1 MAKIKS
7 AGLRNYVGRLG
18 GNVYYVAGGQNIGR
32 ELAPSVANPRTKAQ
46 MRQRMRWAN
55 IVNMFKANKDWMGHL
70 SFENKPQKWSY
81 YNAFM
86 SANLFQASPIYLT
99 KDVAETGGVILA
111 PYVMT
116 QGTLPVITLLHE
128 ASVTGFTTNIKVD
141 ITEFFT
147 TVGALATNILTN
159 NPMWQRGDQLS
170 LIFMLRDRMYR
181 PSVYA
186 IEIILDPTDT
196 SSLDDIGTSYATIA
210 EMLKNSGGFLAVN
223 MEAGQTSSIYALCA
237 VHSRTDSGK
246 TYVST
251 QSFALSPYADL
262 EATQATTD
270 EAFENAYESYG
281 TTEDYFLATDEY
293 NTLVG
298 QGIRGVAYDGTG
310 AANYDAVGWQKGT
323 APHTLV
329 VVMNKIPL
337 GNVVLRV
344 ATEIVSATIIG
355 RQLHATISAQL
366 AQTAAEAPEGNR
378 YIEVTSGSEVYQ
390 WR

>member
-55 IVNMFKANKDWMGHL
+55 IVNTYKANKDWMGRL
-70 SFENKPQKWSY
+70 SFENKPQNWSY

-86 SANLFQASPIYLT
+86 SANLFQTPPIYLT
-99 KDVAETGGVILA
+99 RDVAETGGVILA

-116 QGTLPVITLLHE
+116 QGTLPVVTLEHV
-128 ASVTGFTTNIKVD
+128 ASITGFVTNIKAD
-141 ITEFFT
+141 PSGID
-147 TVGALATNILTN
+147 TVGQLAERILEK

-170 LIFMLRDRMYR
+170 LIIMLRDPMYR
-181 PSVYA
+181 PMVYP
-186 IEIILDPTDT
+186 IEIILDPTDNT
-196 SSLDDIGTSYATIA
+196 SMDDLGTPYATLA
-210 EMLKNSGGFLAVN
+210 DMLDIDGTYLAVN
-223 MEAGQTSSIYALCA
+223 METGQSSSIYALCA
-237 VHSRTDSGK
+237 VHSRTESGK

-251 QSFALSPYADL
+251 QSFVLSPYAEL
-262 EATQATTD
+262 EAQDTTTD

-293 NTLVG
+293 NVAFS
-298 QGIRGVAYDGTG
+298 QGIAGVAYDGVG
-310 AANYDAVGWQKGT
+310 ASNYGAISWQTGT

-329 VVMNKIPL
+329 VQLKRVAI
-337 GNVVLRV
+337 GGVTLRV
-344 ATEIVSATIIG
+344 AGEVVAATIVG
-355 RQLHATISAQL
+355 KQLRASITAAL
-366 AQTAAEAPEGNR
+366 AQTAAEAPEGLR

>member
-32 ELAPSVANPRTKAQ
+32 ELAPSVANPRTKSQ

-55 IVNMFKANKDWMGHL
+55 IVNMYKANKDWMGRL
-70 SFENKPQKWSY
+70 SFENKPQNWSY

-99 KDVAETGGVILA
+99 KDIAETGGVILA

-128 ASVTGFTTNIKVD
+128 VSVSGFLTNIKAPNYG
-141 ITEFFT
+141 E
-147 TVGALATNILTN
+147 TVGSLATSILEN

-170 LIFMLRDRMYR
+170 LIVMLRDRMYR
-181 PSVYA
+181 PMVYP
-186 IEIILDPTDT
+186 IEIILDPTDNT
-196 SSLDDIGTSYATIA
+196 ALTDIGTPYATLIDMFDI
-210 EMLKNSGGFLAVN
+210 EEGYLAIN
-223 MEAGQTSSIYALCA
+223 METGQSSDIYALCA
-237 VHSRTDSGK
+237 VHSRTVSGK

-251 QSFALSPYADL
+251 QSFVLSPYADL
-262 EATQATTD
+262 EATNATTD

-298 QGIRGVAYDGTG
+298 QGIRGVVYDGTG
-310 AANYDAVGWQKGT
+310 AANYGAIGWQTGT

-344 ATEIVSATIIG
+344 ATEIVAATIIG
-355 RQLHATISAQL
+355 KQLHATISAQL
-366 AQTAAEAPEGNR
+366 AQTAAEAPDGNR

>member
-32 ELAPSVANPRTKAQ
+32 ELAPSVANPRTKSQ

-55 IVNMFKANKDWMGHL
+55 IVNMYKANKDWMGRL
-70 SFENKPQKWSY
+70 SFENKPQNWSY

-86 SANLFQASPIYLT
+86 SANLFQTAPIYLT
-99 KDVAETGGVILA
+99 RDVAETGGVILA

-116 QGTLPVITLLHE
+116 QGTLPVVTLEH
-128 ASVTGFTTNIKVD
+128 AADVGGFVTNIR
-141 ITEFFT
+141 IGTYQE
-147 TVGALATNILTN
+147 TVGSLSASILAN

-170 LIFMLRDRMYR
+170 LVFMYR
-181 PSVYA
+181 DQLYRPMVYP

-196 SSLDDIGTSYATIA
+196 TELTDIGTPFAILDDIL
-210 EMLKNSGGFLAVN
+210 EPDGGYLAVH
-223 MEAGQTSSIYALCA
+223 MEVGQSSTIYALCA
-237 VHSRTDSGK
+237 VHSRTVSGK

-251 QSFALSPYADL
+251 QSFVLSPYAEI
-262 EATQATTD
+262 EARDATTD

-293 NTLVG
+293 NALVS
-298 QGIRGVAYDGTG
+298 QGIAGVAYDGVG
-310 AANYDAVGWQKGT
+310 ASNYDAISWQTGT

-329 VVMNKIPL
+329 VQLKRVAI
-337 GNVVLRV
+337 GGVTLRV
-344 ATEIVSATIIG
+344 AGEVVAATIVGKQI
-355 RQLHATISAQL
+355 RASITATL
-366 AQTAAEAPEGNR
+366 AQTAAEAPEGLR

>member
-55 IVNMFKANKDWMGHL
+55 IVNMYKANKDWMGRL
-70 SFENKPQKWSY
+70 SFENKPQNWSY

-116 QGTLPVITLLHE
+116 QGTLPVITLMHE
-128 ASVTGFTTNIKVD
+128 ASATGFVTNIKTND
-141 ITEFFT
+141 LGS
-147 TVGALATNILTN
+147 TVGTLATDILER

-170 LIFMLRDRMYR
+170 LIVMLRDRMYR
-181 PSVYA
+181 PMVYP
-186 IEIILDPTDT
+186 IEIILDPTDNT
-196 SSLDDIGTSYATIA
+196 PLTDIGTPYADLA
-210 EMLKNSGGFLAVN
+210 DMLDAGGDGNLAVN
-223 MEAGQTSSIYALCA
+223 MEVGQSSSIYALCA
-237 VHSRTDSGK
+237 VHSRTVSGK

-251 QSFALSPYADL
+251 QSFVLSPYADL
-262 EATQATTD
+262 EAINATTD

-298 QGIRGVAYDGTG
+298 QEIAGVAYDGVG
-310 AANYDAVGWQKGT
+310 ATNYDAIGWQTGT

-329 VVMNKIPL
+329 VVMKKIPL
-337 GNVVLRV
+337 GNIVLRV
-344 ATEIVSATIIG
+344 ATEIVAAEIIG
-355 RQLHATISAQL
+355 KQLHATISAQL

>member
-55 IVNMFKANKDWMGHL
+55 IVNMYKANKDWMGRL
-70 SFENKPQKWSY
+70 SFENKPQNWSY

-99 KDVAETGGVILA
+99 KDIAETGGVILA

-128 ASVTGFTTNIKVD
+128 ASIRGFLTNIK
-141 ITEFFT
+141 TANYGT
-147 TVGALATNILTN
+147 TVGSLATEILEK

-181 PSVYA
+181 PMVYP
-186 IEIILDPTDT
+186 IEIILDPTDNT
-196 SSLDDIGTSYATIA
+196 LLEDIGTSYANLSDMFSS
-210 EMLKNSGGFLAVN
+210 EGGYLAVG
-223 MEAGQTSSIYALCA
+223 MEEGQTSTIYALCA
-237 VHSRTDSGK
+237 VHSRTVSGK

-251 QSFALSPYADL
+251 QSFVLSPYADL
-262 EATQATTD
+262 EATNATTD

-298 QGIRGVAYDGTG
+298 QEIAGVAYDGVG
-310 AANYDAVGWQKGT
+310 ATNYDAIGWQTGT

-329 VVMNKIPL
+329 VVMKKIPL
-337 GNVVLRV
+337 GNIVLRV
-344 ATEIVSATIIG
+344 ATEIVAAEIIG
-355 RQLHATISAQL
+355 KQLHATISAQL

-378 YIEVTSGSEVYQ
+378 YIEVASGSEVYQ

>member
-55 IVNMFKANKDWMGHL
+55 IVNTYKANKGWMGRL
-70 SFENKPQKWSY
+70 SFENKPQNWSY

-86 SANLFQASPIYLT
+86 SANLFQTPPVYLT

-116 QGTLPVITLLHE
+116 QGTLPVITLEHA
-128 ASVTGFTTNIKVD
+128 ASVTGFVTNIKAD
-141 ITEFFT
+141 PSEKSSIGE
-147 TVGALATNILTN
+147 LATEILEK

-170 LIFMLRDRMYR
+170 LIIMLRDRMYR
-181 PSVYA
+181 PMVYP
-186 IEIILDPTDT
+186 IEIILDPTDNT
-196 SSLDDIGTSYATIA
+196 SIDALGTPYATLQD
-210 EMLKNSGGFLAVN
+210 MLDVDGEFLGVN
-223 MEAGQTSSIYALCA
+223 MEMGQSSNIYALCA
-237 VHSRTDSGK
+237 VHSRTVSGK

-251 QSFALSPYADL
+251 QSFVLSPYAEL
-262 EATQATTD
+262 EARDATTD

-293 NTLVG
+293 NTALG
-298 QGIRGVAYDGTG
+298 QGIVGVAYDGVG
-310 AANYDAVGWQKGT
+310 ASNYDAISWQTGT
-323 APHTLV
+323 APHTLYVQMKRV
-329 VVMNKIPL
+329 VI
-337 GNVVLRV
+337 GAVVLRV
-344 ATEIVSATIIG
+344 AGEVVAATIVGKQI
-355 RQLHATISAQL
+355 QASITAAL
-366 AQTAAEAPEGNR
+366 AQTAAEAPDGLR